1 MTANDTA
8 QNRPLWLSIEDRILG
23 IDAGG
28 LSAGNLEKSIQN
40 TAVDLDG
47 AGFNVSTN
55 AGYMLQLRSAFNDRV
70 EVGRPLME
78 DFKGALGA
86 LALDDVIDPYKA
98 TVTLINKVGE
108 AWPRLKESDRRPDV
122 RRIIDSTRLDLLIVR
137 ARELGGEQGIRF
149 LIEEDVESG
158 VIIEALGI
166 ADDEFGRVNAAVEA
180 ERAERVRV
188 TGLIHEAQD
197 KPDEEKVKHLISGNV
212 TDELI
217 LELGGFDEGLI
228 GNVRKSMEEEM
239 KEKQRLA
246 EEEAARKKAEAEGPS
261 LEDIPSDE
269 LLELIESVREILEFS
284 DKENEIRSMCEQ
296 SSIPKALVEI
306 AVSGPEKLDELEE
319 KAGG

>member
-55 AGYMLQLRSAFNDRV
+55 AGHMLQLRSAFNDRV

-78 DFKGALGA
+78 DFNGALGA

-108 AWPRLKESDRRPDV
+108 AWPRLKESGRRPDV
-122 RRIIDSTRLDLLIVR
+122 RRIVDSTRLDLLIVR

-149 LIEEDVESG
+149 LIEENVDSG

-228 GNVRKSMEEEM
+228 GSVRQSMEEEM

-246 EEEAARKKAEAEGPS
+246 DEEAARKKAEAEGPS

-306 AVSGPEKLDELEE
+306 AVSDPDKLDELEE

>member
-55 AGYMLQLRSAFNDRV
+55 AGHMLQLRSAFNDRV

-78 DFKGALGA
+78 DFNGALGA
-86 LALDDVIDPYKA
+86 LALDDVIDPYMA

-149 LIEEDVESG
+149 LIEENVDSG

-228 GNVRKSMEEEM
+228 GSVRQSMEEEM

-246 EEEAARKKAEAEGPS
+246 DEEAARKKAEAEGPS

-306 AVSGPEKLDELEE
+306 AVSDPDKLDELEE

>member
-23 IDAGG
+23 INAGD

-40 TAVDLDG
+40 VAVDLDG

-55 AGYMLQLRSAFNDRV
+55 AGHMLQLRSAFNDRV
-70 EVGRPLME
+70 EAGRPLME
-78 DFKGALGA
+78 DFNGAVGA
-86 LALDDVIDPYKA
+86 LALDDVIDPYQA

-108 AWPRLKESDRRPDV
+108 AWPRLKESGRRPDV
-122 RRIIDSTRLDLLIVR
+122 RRIVDSARLDLLIVR

-149 LIEEDVESG
+149 LIEEDVASG

-188 TGLIHEAQD
+188 AGLIHEVED
-197 KPDEEKVKHLISGNV
+197 KSDEEKVKHLISGNV

-217 LELGGFDEGLI
+217 LELGGFDQGLI
-228 GNVRKSMEEEM
+228 GIVRQSMEEEI
-239 KEKQRLA
+239 KENQRLA
-246 EEEAARKKAEAEGPS
+246 EEEAARKKAEA
-261 LEDIPSDE
+261 
-269 LLELIESVREILEFS
+269 
-284 DKENEIRSMCEQ
+284 
-296 SSIPKALVEI
+296 
-306 AVSGPEKLDELEE
+306 
-319 KAGG
+319 